1 MAIVAIIFC
10 FISIYFQLNNAKK
23 INKIVNIQANDK
35 TREYR
40 IEPVSKNV
48 TSYPVISKLKC
59 ICELILCLMRMK

>member
-1 MAIVAIIFC
+1 M
-10 FISIYFQLNNAKK
+10 QKK
-23 INKIVNIQANDK
+23 INKIVNIVNIQANDK

-59 ICELILCLMRMK
+59 ICELILCLIRMK